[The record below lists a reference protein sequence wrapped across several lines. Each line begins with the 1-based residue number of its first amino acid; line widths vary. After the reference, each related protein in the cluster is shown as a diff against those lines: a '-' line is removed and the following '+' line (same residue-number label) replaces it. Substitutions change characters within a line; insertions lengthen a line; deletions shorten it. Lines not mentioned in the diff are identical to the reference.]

1 MNDLK
6 FGVVLGDLTMSAAE
20 CVRLG
25 PKVED
30 WGYESIWLCDHLI
43 DIDGAI
49 ADPYAV
55 FGYLA
60 ALTKKIFFCA
70 AVSDCQRIHPSK
82 MAHII
87 ATLDEISE
95 GRIGLGIGAGEAMST
110 VPFGLPFED
119 DPAVRL
125 QRLREYIQVVKLLW
139 SSSGDNPVNFAGEHY
154 TLSDAWIDQK
164 TYTQPHPPI
173 YVGALGSRA
182 ASRLTAELGDGWM
195 PFFSSPGYYK
205 KRLDY
210 IREHAA
216 SKGRDPNAIEP
227 TSWVYMVITD
237 DTALAQKTLNELAIF
252 CLVERGSLKHEGFDL
267 SKFPSKRYNFSRL
280 VVSDSEP
287 IEDLVEAASSVPTEL
302 VKKMHAVG
310 TVDEMI
316 EFYTAQIEAGAQH
329 FMINPAGSPDVDATL
344 EQFATR
350 VMPVLKKL

>member
-1 MNDLK
+1 MTDLK
-6 FGVVLGDLTMSAAE
+6 FGVCLGDLLTPASE

-25 PKVED
+25 PKVEE
-30 WGYESIWLCDHLI
+30 WGYDSIWMCDHLI
-43 DIDGAI
+43 DIDGAV

-60 ALTKKIFFCA
+60 ALTKRVSFCA

-87 ATLDEISE
+87 ATLDEISG
-95 GRIGLGIGAGEAMST
+95 GRIALGIGAGEAMST
-110 VPFGLPFED
+110 LPFGLPFED

-125 QRLREYIQVVKLLW
+125 QRLREYIQVVTALW
-139 SSSGDNPVNFAGEHY
+139 SSSADSPVNFSGEHY
-154 TLSDAWIDQK
+154 TLDNAWIDQQTVTK
-164 TYTQPHPPI
+164 PHPPI

-182 ASRLTAELGDGWM
+182 ASRLTAEFGDGWM
-195 PFFSSPGYYK
+195 PFFSSPGYFK

-210 IREHAA
+210 IRGHAA
-216 SKGRDPNAIEP
+216 TCGRDPDAIEP

-237 DTALAQKTLNELAIF
+237 DAELAQKTLDDLAIF

-267 SKFPSKRYNFSRL
+267 SQFPSKVYNFSRL
-280 VVSDSEP
+280 VVSDSAP
-287 IEDLVEAASSVPTEL
+287 IEDLVKAASSVPTEL

-316 EFYTAQIEAGAQH
+316 DFFSAQIEAGAEH
-329 FMINPAGSPDVDATL
+329 FIINPAASPNADETL
-344 EQFATR
+344 ELFATR
-350 VMPVLKKL
+350 VMPELKKL